1 MKSTIRSAFAALACL
16 AGAFFVSAPLLMAPA
31 AHAQVVALKPFGV
44 TALQEA
50 TVDATPAYS
59 NATTSYTAIPGASVT
74 IPVTNKA
81 WAGKQFIEAC
91 YWADA
96 TKATST
102 TGTIQVVANGAAI
115 PASRRSIAS
124 SAGQNNI
131 SLCYRVAR
139 ASGLAQTVS
148 LQGVSG
154 DTAAFTIA
162 NLQFT
167 VRVLFQN

>member
-1 MKSTIRSAFAALACL
+1 MKSIRNYFAALAL
-16 AGAFFVSAPLLMAPA
+16 MAGALFVSAAP
-31 AHAQVVALKPFGV
+31 AQVVTPKMFGT
-44 TALQEA
+44 TATFEG

-59 NATTSYTAIPGASVT
+59 NATTTYTAIPGASIAV
-74 IPVTNKA
+74 PATNKP
-81 WAGKQFIEAC
+81 WSGKQFIETC

-115 PASRRSIAS
+115 VASRRTIAS
-124 SAGQNNI
+124 AAGQNNI
-131 SLCYRVAR
+131 GLCYRVAR
-139 ASGLAQTVS
+139 SSGAAQTVS

-154 DTAAFTIA
+154 DTAAFTVA
-162 NLQFT
+162 NLQMT